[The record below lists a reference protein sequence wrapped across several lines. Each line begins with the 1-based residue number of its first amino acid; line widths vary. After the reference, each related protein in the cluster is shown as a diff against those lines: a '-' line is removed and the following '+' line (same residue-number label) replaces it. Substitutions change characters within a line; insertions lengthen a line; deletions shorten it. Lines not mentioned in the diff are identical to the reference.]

1 MEIAVLALG
10 CFWGPEIKFSKIDGI
25 IKTEV
30 GYCGGNSSI
39 TTYKEVCTGNTNHA
53 EVVKLDFDE
62 KIITYEKILKIFFQI
77 HDPTTLNSQGPDF
90 GTQYRSEIF
99 YLNDNQKMIAE
110 KVLNEVNE
118 RLSGKVVTKIS
129 LLKNYCPAE
138 EYHQKYLE
146 SLHIPG
152 AIFFDIDENSRKD
165 TALPHMLVD
174 QMSWDKIVS
183 NMGIKKNDEIVIYDN
198 SDVISSCRGWFNFIY
213 YGHDP
218 KLINVLNGGLRKWL
232 KEKKKVTD
240 EISNIDKSDYKG
252 SERKDLVKSKQ
263 AIDQNIDEKIFT
275 LIDARSRERFEGKIP
290 EPRKGLRSGCIKNSF
305 CIPFNDCLNDDKTF
319 KNKDQLKKIFKT
331 SIENL
336 EQKKIVF
343 SCGSGVTACVLA
355 LAYSLIN
362 DKYLP
367 CIYDGSW
374 AEYGLI

>member
-99 YLNDNQKMIAE
+99 YLNDTQKMIAE

-118 RLSGKVVTKIS
+118 RLSGNVVTRIS

-146 SLHIPG
+146 K
-152 AIFFDIDENSRKD
+152 R
-165 TALPHMLVD
+165 
-174 QMSWDKIVS
+174 
-183 NMGIKKNDEIVIYDN
+183 
-198 SDVISSCRGWFNFIY
+198 
-213 YGHDP
+213 
-218 KLINVLNGGLRKWL
+218 
-232 KEKKKVTD
+232 
-240 EISNIDKSDYKG
+240 
-252 SERKDLVKSKQ
+252 
-263 AIDQNIDEKIFT
+263 
-275 LIDARSRERFEGKIP
+275 
-290 EPRKGLRSGCIKNSF
+290 
-305 CIPFNDCLNDDKTF
+305 
-319 KNKDQLKKIFKT
+319 
-331 SIENL
+331 
-336 EQKKIVF
+336 
-343 SCGSGVTACVLA
+343 
-355 LAYSLIN
+355 
-362 DKYLP
+362 
-367 CIYDGSW
+367 
-374 AEYGLI
+374 